1 MNKKIRRTHSEEFK
15 QESVRLANESGRPL
29 AHVAREL
36 NISDGLLRTWIN
48 KHRVA
53 QSKGLSVVELT
64 QEQADLTRLR
74 RENRRLQ
81 EEVEILKKAAAYFAR
96 ESL

>member
-1 MNKKIRRTHSEEFK
+1 MNKKVRRNHSEEFK
-15 QESVRLANESGRPL
+15 QESVRLANKSGRPL

-48 KHRVA
+48 KDQIA
-53 QSKGLSVVELT
+53 QNKGLSVAELT
-64 QEQADLTRLR
+64 QEQAELTRLR
-74 RENRRLQ
+74 RENRRQQ
-81 EEVEILKKAAAYFAR
+81 EEIEILKKAAAYFAK

>member
-1 MNKKIRRTHSEEFK
+1 MNKKVRRTHSEEFK

-29 AHVAREL
+29 THVAREL
-36 NISDGLLRTWIN
+36 DISDGLLRAWIN
-48 KHRVA
+48 KDLVA
-53 QSKGLSVVELT
+53 HSKGLSVAELT

-81 EEVEILKKAAAYFAR
+81 EEIKILKKAAAYFAK

>member
-1 MNKKIRRTHSEEFK
+1 MNKKVRRTHSEEFK

-36 NISDGLLRTWIN
+36 NISDGLLRTWVN
-48 KHRVA
+48 KHQVA